1 MWKRFFYLVVGLVLV
16 AVGLF
21 AGLMAVDE
29 AAKSWQSARP
39 AVRLSAADLARKG
52 PGGCAHV
59 ALTNFATPG
68 QYVTLER
75 DNVAGWSVQLP
86 LVPLDPAGAP
96 IDPVDIRIILTTYVQ
111 DEEELIEVVKQPQI
125 EGLIISRGR
134 SWNEHKQFPVEL
146 AKIYPGIDTASC
158 WYLRPGTDTWSW
170 VTALVIITVAAGLFG
185 LGVRLTLACFGA
197 TASRGVGTG
206 LLAVGACAAG
216 LVGLYLA
223 PRFDAVLPWE
233 WPLKFQAAGLVNVA
247 IALPILGLWQ
257 LFQLAPRRSKPW
269 SVNDPDHVVETE
281 RGFNV
286 ADRHG
291 VREFRGDQVERIA
304 VERTT
309 QLVSNGTVMVQRRRL
324 TLWLATDT
332 GEEKVRLN
340 EDLPPD
346 AYDPKQPLIDR
357 LVEAV
362 YRKALAEFRAGREL
376 RGEGWT
382 CDGKSILKEGA
393 SRDEAIPLA
402 DVIACERVLNQI
414 GVWRRGEP
422 RAVLSIKAES
432 PNALVLARLL
442 ADHTDAGD
450 TDPAS
455 AGHPLGRILV
465 ENNGTRAGVW
475 ILLVMAATMI
485 GILAWCGYTWMAA
498 LVALATPFC
507 LWQAVHSGGNFFR
520 FHELGIH
527 HRKGKREES
536 FRYDQ
541 MTKLACHSLS
551 VYQDGAY
558 LCTHF
563 NWKLTAEVDGQERT
577 AKFHVILN
585 KDFAG
590 WHDMRDRIC
599 AEIIVK
605 LQERLANEPYVEWV
619 GDIWLGRGS
628 LAYRPKGMLAQKDLS
643 SRPMWI
649 LPDRVSS
656 RGPIR
661 CGAAIAKAPF

>member
-1 MWKRFFYLVVGLVLV
+1 MG
-16 AVGLF
+16 
-21 AGLMAVDE
+21 
-29 AAKSWQSARP
+29 
-39 AVRLSAADLARKG
+39 
-52 PGGCAHV
+52 
-59 ALTNFATPG
+59 
-68 QYVTLER
+68 ER
-75 DNVAGWSVQLP
+75 SGNRHGWS
-86 LVPLDPAGAP
+86 
-96 IDPVDIRIILTTYVQ
+96 
-111 DEEELIEVVKQPQI
+111 
-125 EGLIISRGR
+125 
-134 SWNEHKQFPVEL
+134 
-146 AKIYPGIDTASC
+146 
-158 WYLRPGTDTWSW
+158 GT
-170 VTALVIITVAAGLFG
+170 LG
-185 LGVRLTLACFGA
+185 LGVRLVLVCFGA
-197 TASRGVGTG
+197 TASRGVATG

-223 PRFDAVLPWE
+223 PRFDAVLPWD
-233 WPLKFQAAGLVNVA
+233 WPLKFQAAGLVNFA

-291 VREFRGDQVERIA
+291 AREFRDDQVERIA

-324 TLWLATDT
+324 TLWLETDT

-340 EDLPPD
+340 EDLAPD
-346 AYDPKQPLIDR
+346 AVDPKQSLIDR

-362 YRKALAEFRAGREL
+362 YRKSLANFRAAREL

-382 CDGKSILKEGA
+382 CDGKSIMKEGA
-393 SRDEAIPLA
+393 SRDEAVPLA
-402 DVIACERVLNQI
+402 DVFACESVLNQI
-414 GVWRRGEP
+414 AVWRRGEP

-442 ADHTDAGD
+442 ADHGGHSAP
-450 TDPAS
+450 DPAS

-475 ILLVMAATMI
+475 ILLVMAAAI
-485 GILAWCGYTWMAA
+485 VGILGWCGYVWMAV
-498 LVALATPFC
+498 LVTLATPLC
-507 LWQAVHSGGNFFR
+507 LWQAVRSGGNFFR

-527 HRKGKREES
+527 HRTGNREES

-551 VYQDGAY
+551 VYQNGAY

-563 NWKLTAEVDGQERT
+563 NWKLAAEVDGQARI

-590 WHDMRDRIC
+590 WHNMRDRIC
-599 AEIIVK
+599 AEIILK
-605 LQERLANEPYVEWV
+605 LQQRLANEPYVEWV
-619 GDIWLGRGS
+619 GDVWLGRDS
-628 LAYRPKGMLAQKDLS
+628 LAYRPKGMLAQKDFVVTPYVELTGSGFDQGTYSLWRGDRKSAFLS
-643 SRPMWI
+643 VSTAADNFWPGFM
-649 LPDRVSS
+649 LLGELCDRA
-656 RGPIR
+656 RDAQEF
-661 CGAAIAKAPF
+661 AAPREEEEIAQPV